1 LPENCIDLFV
11 TKFCWSPFEACNFP
25 SANHNAI
32 GGRKAHSCDTLKR
45 YLKDRKLKTKNGDIP
60 MTSTAKN
67 VIKGGSFLIED
78 RTPLEVFTPEDI
90 NEEQRMFA
98 ATAEEFLRK
107 EVLPREDGIYAK
119 DYAVHRELMQMAG
132 DLGLLSID
140 IPEAYGG
147 LGLSKVSSAVVG
159 EQFAL
164 QASFAGSQSSHV
176 NIGTL
181 PIVFFGTEEQKQK
194 YLPKLATGEWIGA
207 YALTEPQSG
216 SDALAARTKAVLSE
230 DGKHY
235 ILNGQKMWITNGGF
249 ADVFTVFAKIDGD
262 KFTAFLVE
270 RSEGL
275 VSGHE
280 EKKLGLDGSSTTA
293 LMLEDCKVPVENV
306 LGEIGRGHKIA
317 FNVLN
322 IGRLKLGAR
331 SVGTIK
337 LSLGQSIQYARER
350 HQFGQAIA
358 NFGLIKQKIAEMT
371 IRAYVGESMLYRTL
385 GAIDDALH
393 QVDKD
398 DPQQVLRVLEQFAI
412 ECSII
417 KVWESEALSYVVDE
431 EVQIFGGYGYSKD
444 YPAERAYRDARI
456 ARIYEGTSEI
466 NRIVIASQL
475 LKRAKAGELALFEA
489 AECIITGEGTDS
501 DTMALTKANIIFHDE
516 MKMLANAKAMTL
528 AAIGSVNEA
537 YGDKARD
544 EQEFLGLISDMVMDV
559 YAMES
564 ALLRT
569 QRLITDKG
577 EENIAVQIDI
587 ARLYTRDAASRIEKA
602 SRTVAVEVGNDKS
615 LAAIKNLLHSAPIKT
630 IAARRHIAD
639 SVISAGKYNL

>member
-1 LPENCIDLFV
+1 
-11 TKFCWSPFEACNFP
+11 
-25 SANHNAI
+25 
-32 GGRKAHSCDTLKR
+32 
-45 YLKDRKLKTKNGDIP
+45 

-67 VIKGGSFLIED
+67 AIKGGSFLIED
-78 RTPLEVFTPEDI
+78 RTPAEVFTPEDI

-107 EVLPREDGIYAK
+107 EVLPREDRIYAK
-119 DYAVHRELMQMAG
+119 DYAVHRQLMQMAG
-132 DLGLLSID
+132 ELGLLSID

-249 ADVFTVFAKIDGD
+249 ADLFTVFAKIDGD

-270 RSEGL
+270 RGAGF

-293 LMLEDCKVPVENV
+293 LMLEDCQVPVENV

-331 SVGTIK
+331 CVGTIK
-337 LSLGQSIQYARER
+337 LSLGQSVQYAKER

-358 NFGLIKQKIAEMT
+358 NFGLIKQKLAEMT

-385 GAIDDALH
+385 GAIDDALY
-393 QVDKD
+393 QVDKN

-417 KVWESEALSYVVDE
+417 KVWESEALDYVVDE

-475 LKRAKAGELALFEA
+475 LKRAQSGELALLEA
-489 AECIITGEGTDS
+489 AERIIAGEAMDS
-501 DTMALTKANIIFHDE
+501 DTMALTQANIVFHDE
-516 MKMLANAKAMTL
+516 MKILGGAKAMTL
-528 AAIGSVNEA
+528 AALGSVSEA

-544 EQEFLGLISDMVMDV
+544 EQEALGLISDMVMDV
-559 YAMES
+559 YALES

-569 QRLITDKG
+569 QRLLTDKG
-577 EENIAVQIDI
+577 EENVAVQIDI
-587 ARLYTRDAASRIEKA
+587 ARLYAREAASRIEKA
-602 SRTVAVEVGNDKS
+602 CRTVAIETANEHCAS
-615 LAAIKNLLHSAPIKT
+615 AIKDLVHYAPIKA
-630 IAARRHIAD
+630 IAARRRVAD
-639 SVISAGKYNL
+639 SVINAGKYNL

>member
-1 LPENCIDLFV
+1 
-11 TKFCWSPFEACNFP
+11 
-25 SANHNAI
+25 
-32 GGRKAHSCDTLKR
+32 
-45 YLKDRKLKTKNGDIP
+45 
-60 MTSTAKN
+60 MTSRAEKAKTF
-67 VIKGGSFLIED
+67 KGGIFLIED
-78 RTPLEVFTPEDI
+78 QSPDDIFTPEEI
-90 NEEQRMFA
+90 SEEQHMFA
-98 ATAEEFLRK
+98 RTAEEFLRK
-107 EVLPREDGIYAK
+107 EVIPREDEIYAK
-119 DYAVHRELMQMAG
+119 DYNTHRELMQKAG
-132 DLGLLSID
+132 ELGLLSID
-140 IPEAYGG
+140 IPEKYSG
-147 LGLSKVSSAVVG
+147 LGLNKVSSAIVG

-164 QASFAGSQSSHV
+164 QSSFAGTQSSHV

-194 YLPKLATGEWIGA
+194 YLPRLATGEWIGA
-207 YALTEPQSG
+207 YALTEPHSG
-216 SDALAARTKAVLSE
+216 SDALAAKTRAVLSE
-230 DGKHY
+230 DGRHY

-249 ADVFTVFAKIDGD
+249 ADLFTVFAKVDGE

-270 RSEGL
+270 RGPGL

-280 EKKLGLDGSSTTA
+280 EKKLGIDGSSTTA
-293 LMLEDCKVPVENV
+293 LMLEDCHVPVENV

-337 LSLGQSIQYARER
+337 LSLGESVRYAKER
-350 HQFGQAIA
+350 HQFGQSIS

-385 GAIDDALH
+385 GMIDEALE

-398 DPQQVLRVLEQFAI
+398 DPRQVLGVLEQFAV

-431 EVQIFGGYGYSKD
+431 EVQIFGGYGYSKE

-475 LKRAKAGELALFEA
+475 LRRARAGEIELFEA
-489 AECIITGEGTDS
+489 ARCMVQKDLRTS
-501 DTMALTKANIIFHDE
+501 DTKELNVASIAFSDE
-516 MKMLANAKAMTL
+516 IKLLASMKAMTL
-528 AAIGSVNEA
+528 TAIAAVERA
-537 YGDKARD
+537 YAEHARD
-544 EQEFLGLISDMVMDV
+544 EQEALGLIADMVMEV

-569 QRLITDKG
+569 QKLLAEGRIEVSSTQAHITRVF
-577 EENIAVQIDI
+577 A
-587 ARLYTRDAASRIEKA
+587 RDAAAKIERA
-602 SRTVAVEVGNDKS
+602 ARAIVTETAEAGEGS
-615 LAAIKNLLHSAPIKT
+615 LALIDDMVYRTPIKA
-630 IAARRHIAD
+630 IAARRNIAD
-639 SVISAGKYNL
+639 AIIEAGRYNL

>member
-1 LPENCIDLFV
+1 
-11 TKFCWSPFEACNFP
+11 
-25 SANHNAI
+25 
-32 GGRKAHSCDTLKR
+32 
-45 YLKDRKLKTKNGDIP
+45 
-60 MTSTAKN
+60 MTSTAKDT
-67 VIKGGSFLIED
+67 IKGGSFLIED
-78 RTPLEVFTPEDI
+78 RTPAEVFTPEDI

-107 EVLPREDGIYAK
+107 EVIPREDGIYAK
-119 DYAVHRELMQMAG
+119 DYKVHRQLMRMAG
-132 DLGLLSID
+132 ALGLLSID

-147 LGLSKVSSAVVG
+147 LGLDKVSSAFVG

-194 YLPKLATGEWIGA
+194 YLPKLATGEWVGA

-249 ADVFTVFAKIDGD
+249 ADIFTVFAKIDGD

-270 RSEGL
+270 RGEGFI
-275 VSGHE
+275 SGHE

-293 LMLEDCKVPVENV
+293 LMLENCKVPVENV

-331 SVGTIK
+331 CVGTIK
-337 LSLGQSIQYARER
+337 LALGQAVQYAKER

-358 NFGLIKQKIAEMT
+358 NFGLIKQKLAEMT

-393 QVDKD
+393 QVDKN

-417 KVWESEALSYVVDE
+417 KVWESEALDYVVDE

-475 LKRAKAGELALFEA
+475 LKRAKSGELALLEA
-489 AECIITGEGTDS
+489 AERIIAGETMDS
-501 DTMALTKANIIFHDE
+501 DTMALTQANIIFHDE
-516 MKMLANAKAMTL
+516 MKMLAGAKAMTL
-528 AAIGSVNEA
+528 AAIGSVSEA

-544 EQEFLGLISDMVMDV
+544 EQEALGFISDMVMDV

-577 EENIAVQIDI
+577 EGQVSIQIDI
-587 ARLYTRDAASRIEKA
+587 ARLYARDAASRIEKA
-602 SRTVAVEVGNDKS
+602 CRAVAVETGNEPCVG
-615 LAAIKNLLHSAPIKT
+615 AIKNLIHNSPIKA
-630 IAARRHIAD
+630 IAARRRIAD
-639 SVISAGKYNL
+639 AVIQAGKYNL